1 VSVRRVDCRRCGAV
15 KTERLDWLSAL
26 PNYTQRFAFFVGAR
40 CHDVPVKVVAE
51 ELKLD
56 WHTVKELD
64 KLYMMEQL
72 RRVPNPNPMVI
83 GIDEISMGHGHS
95 YRLIVSDLLEGRPIW
110 FGGVDRSQASLDA
123 FYTWLGSDKSKK
135 IRLAVMDMWKAFRS
149 STLNRQNA
157 PQATILYD
165 KFHVLR
171 HLQEA
176 MDKVRKR
183 EYARLS
189 GPGRR
194 FIKGQRF
201 ALLSR
206 WRNLTLSGKRGLRLL
221 FNANKRLYTAYL
233 LKESFEQLW
242 SYEVAGWAR
251 RFFENWRESLKW
263 QRLRPYEKFA
273 EMIDAHWDG
282 IVAYCPLQNKV
293 ALGFVEG
300 LNNKICVLQRRAYG
314 LRDEAYLRLKI
325 LTCTLPKI
333 EK

>member
-1 VSVRRVDCRRCGAV
+1 
-15 KTERLDWLSAL
+15 
-26 PNYTQRFAFFVGAR
+26 
-40 CHDVPVKVVAE
+40 VKVVAE

-64 KLYMMEQL
+64 KLYMNEQL
-72 RRVPNPNPMVI
+72 RRAPAPHPTVV
-83 GIDEISMGHGHS
+83 GIDEISMGKGHT
-95 YRLIVSDLLEGRPIW
+95 YRIVVSDLLEGRPIW
-110 FGGVDRSQASLDA
+110 FGGVDRSVASLDL
-123 FYTWLGSDKSKK
+123 FYAWLGPVKSKE

-149 STLNRQNA
+149 STLKPQNA

-171 HLQEA
+171 HLQDA
-176 MDKVRKR
+176 MDKVRRR
-183 EYARLS
+183 EYARLT

-206 WRNLTLSGKRGLRLL
+206 WRNLTLPGKRGLRLL
-221 FNANKRLYTAYL
+221 FNANKRLYTAYT

-242 SYEVAGWAR
+242 DYEVAGWAR

-263 QRLRPYEKFA
+263 QRLKPFEKFA
-273 EMIDAHWDG
+273 AMIDAHWDG
-282 IVAYCPLQNKV
+282 IVAYCPPENKV

-300 LNNKICVLQRRAYG
+300 LNNKFRVLQRRAYG
-314 LRDEAYLRLKI
+314 YRDEEYLRLKI
-325 LTCTLPKI
+325 LTCMLPKI
-333 EK
+333 QR